1 MLNPQFVPPAY
12 QGTCFAHLPA
22 TIKAVLTGQGRPAI
36 PATCFDGLPQRT
48 SKVVFLFVDSFGWH
62 FFEAYKNRIPALQ
75 QLTEDGRATKMT
87 AMFPSTTSAHVTTIH
102 TGLPVAESGI
112 YEWFYYEPQ
121 LDAMIAPLLFSFA
134 GQKERNGLAA
144 IKANPARLYPN
155 RTLYQDLAAHGV
167 TSHIF
172 QLGDYTPS
180 PYSDVVFSGG
190 TVHPYKTLPEA
201 LVNLRQTLQ
210 AESNPAYF
218 FFYFDKIDTLC
229 HDYGPD
235 SPQVAAEIDSF
246 FMSLERHLLA
256 PLQGQ
261 LSDTLLILTADH
273 GHIGV
278 DLSQIILLN
287 EERRFPGLAALL
299 QTNRQGRYLTP
310 AGSPRDF
317 FLHIRSEAV
326 AEAQAILQAGLT
338 GQAEVYRTADLLDW
352 GIFGPTPPS
361 ATFLSRV
368 GNLVVLPLS
377 NNTVWWHTGEK
388 PFRKTNKGLHGGL
401 SPTEMETPLIL
412 YAF

>member
-12 QGTCFAHLPA
+12 NDTCFAHLPA
-22 TIKAVLTGQGRPAI
+22 TIKALLTGQGEPAI
-36 PATCFDGLPQRT
+36 PAARFDGLPQRYN
-48 SKVVFLFVDSFGWH
+48 KVILLFVDSFGWH
-62 FFEAYKNRIPALQ
+62 FFEQYRDRLPALQ
-75 QLTEDGRATKMT
+75 QLTGDGRATKMT

-102 TGLPVAESGI
+102 TGLPVAESGV

-144 IKANPARLYPN
+144 VNASPEKLYPN
-155 RTLYQDLAAHGV
+155 RTLYHDLAAHGV

-190 TVHPYKTLPEA
+190 SVHPYKTLPEA
-201 LVNLRQTLQ
+201 LVNLRQAVL
-210 AESNPAYF
+210 AESGPAYF
-218 FFYFDKIDTLC
+218 FLYFEKIDTLC
-229 HDYGPD
+229 HDYGPG

-246 FMSLERHLLA
+246 FATLERHLLA
-256 PLQGQ
+256 PLQGR
-261 LSDTLLILTADH
+261 LADTLLILTADH
-273 GHIGV
+273 GHIAV
-278 DLSQIILLN
+278 DLSQTILLN
-287 EERRFPGLAALL
+287 EERRFPGLAPLL
-299 QTNRQGRYLTP
+299 QTNRQGRTLIP

-317 FLHIRSEAV
+317 FMHIKPEQLT
-326 AEAQAILQAGLT
+326 EAQAILQAGLA
-338 GQAEVYRTADLLDW
+338 GEAEVYGTADLLDW

-361 ATFLSRV
+361 TTFLSRV
-368 GNLVVLPLS
+368 GNLVVLPLGH
-377 NNTVWWHTGEK
+377 NTVWWLDEETS
-388 PFRKTNKGLHGGL
+388 PRKTYKGLHGGL